1 MFLGETS
8 KCPSVK
14 IIEVDFLFFVFIVFF
29 LFSSFFF
36 ILFLSF
42 FFLRSP
48 LKECPL
54 IGPDVVGNPG
64 CHRVLSGGLIRGDNN
79 REVPPGGSRTRS
91 PSGRL
96 INRIPPVRIIS
107 PGPSAI
113 WNAQREEGLHN
124 IS

>member
-1 MFLGETS
+1 MPVGEKNRSGFPFLR
-8 KCPSVK
+8 VHR
-14 IIEVDFLFFVFIVFF
+14 FL
-29 LFSSFFF
+29 S
-36 ILFLSF
+36 LFLLFLHSFSLF